1 MKKGKKLKKK
11 AARSARQTKTN
22 SRIKALQRRR
32 KKCEEGVTRRGGT
45 RWPHLNH
52 HCTRMASFIRKF
64 KVRSREAVLR
74 SIPFVRSIIL
84 YNRRLFFPFESTSVD
99 SGKLKLLTR
108 ILARA
113 FYTLIFNYYK
123 NKI

>member
-11 AARSARQTKTN
+11 AARSARRTKTN

-64 KVRSREAVLR
+64 KICGMRCGGKSCSTRYTIEMMDDSGAACLMAPTKRKVLTHASYLTDITMAGYKYRSRV
-74 SIPFVRSIIL
+74 SC
-84 YNRRLFFPFESTSVD
+84 
-99 SGKLKLLTR
+99 
-108 ILARA
+108 
-113 FYTLIFNYYK
+113 
-123 NKI
+123 